1 MATIKF
7 YAGLRSTTGTK
18 ETSVNASSMRAVL
31 DALVATYP
39 ELGEKMW
46 DGAALR
52 PHIVITING
61 YNLDPERGTDPP
73 VGPDDLI
80 AIFPPIAGG

>member
-7 YAGLRSTTGTK
+7 YAGLRKIAGK
-18 ETSVNASSMRAVL
+18 ETNVTANSVRAVL

-39 ELGEKMW
+39 ELGETLW

-61 YNLDPERGTDPP
+61 HTLDPEGRTDIP